1 MIRKDVVDALRV
13 LIEQEESRSVELEK
27 LGDSELLIKR
37 SECINRSK
45 CKLSNFETAED
56 CGDKVAWLW
65 GAIDTIIET
74 IEH

>member
-45 CKLSNFETAED
+45 CKLSNF
-56 CGDKVAWLW
+56 
-65 GAIDTIIET
+65 
-74 IEH
+74 